1 MRTRSLTFALALS
14 GLARCDNRVAHIM
27 HAAGLTVTNPALAL
41 PSYHVQSDEHNT
53 NEHSYPG
60 QDQVPGAMRYVPIS
74 DQWLF

>member
-1 MRTRSLTFALALS
+1 
-14 GLARCDNRVAHIM
+14 M